1 MRLYIRPMKTVIL
14 LSIGLIASATAL
26 AQSNKIIFVCEHGSA
41 KSVIAAV
48 YFNKLAKE
56 KNLPYEAVARGTDPD
71 TVISTKTKQLL
82 IQENLFDK
90 HFVPQKLS
98 QQDVDGAQQVFLF
111 YTLPQTIKDKNN
123 IQYWMGVDAVNGDFV
138 KLKDDIVTK
147 IIPLID
153 SLTKR

>member
-14 LSIGLIASATAL
+14 LSLGLIASATAL
-26 AQSNKIIFVCEHGSA
+26 AQSNKIVFVCEHGSA